1 MHVTAEQARHFAYVI
16 SECQKRDIKSIE
28 PTQEAEEAWC
38 DTIVKGTALRGDFFK
53 ECTPGYYNN
62 EGKPS
67 ISAARNA
74 TYGFG
79 SPAFIKILTEW
90 RNAND
95 LAGLDVKYNTKDNE
109 EQPATNGTDTGEQP
123 VTNGTGVGEHPITN
137 GTNLAETPVQT
148 ETERQ
153 VETQEETQAAPQVE
167 AQAPRKDGRTLIQQY
182 SDLQAKHQAEMNDL
196 LNKHRGEVERLLA
209 KQNKVHAKK
218 DSGVEGV

>member
-67 ISAARNA
+67 MSAARNA

-95 LAGLDVKYNTKDNE
+95 LAGLDVKYNTKNSE
-109 EQPATNGTDTGEQP
+109 EQPATSGTDAGEQP
-123 VTNGTGVGEHPITN
+123 VTNGTDGGEHPITN
-137 GTNLAETPVQT
+137 GTNVAETSVQA
-148 ETERQ
+148 EPEAQ
-153 VETQEETQAAPQVE
+153 VETQAAPQVE
-167 AQAPRKDGRTLIQQY
+167 AQAPRKYGRTLIQQY

-209 KQNKVHAKK
+209 KQNKVHVKK
-218 DSGVEGV
+218 DSGIEGI

>member
-16 SECQKRDIKSIE
+16 SECQKRDIKAIE

-38 DTIVKGTALRGDFFK
+38 DTIVQGTAIRGDFFK

-67 ISAARNA
+67 MSAARNA

-95 LAGLDVKYNTKDNE
+95 LAGLDVKYNAKSDVA
-109 EQPATNGTDTGEQP
+109 PVINGTD
-123 VTNGTGVGEHPITN
+123 VGEHPNTN
-137 GTNLAETPVQT
+137 GTHVAETPVQPEMKT
-148 ETERQ
+148 ETQ
-153 VETQEETQAAPQVE
+153 PETQAASQVE
-167 AQAPRKDGRTLIQQY
+167 AQAPKRDERTLIQQY

-196 LNKHRGEVERLLA
+196 MSKHRREVERLLA
-209 KQNKVHAKK
+209 KQNKTHMKK
-218 DSGVEGV
+218 DSGVEGI